1 MWFLDSIFPTEN
13 ELLKQERER
22 KREREKLTRSFKKEA
37 KARGGGTKRERE
49 RKLLS
54 LSVFFGSVFVR
65 EERAAEQTERRA
77 FLDTHFFFPALCVV
91 TFWEEEFYIRYIN
104 ICERHRSRREYLC
117 PLLLALLLFCR

>member
-37 KARGGGTKRERE
+37 KARGGGTKRERQ
-49 RKLLS
+49 KTT

-65 EERAAEQTERRA
+65 EERAAEQTDE
-77 FLDTHFFFPALCVV
+77 
-91 TFWEEEFYIRYIN
+91 
-104 ICERHRSRREYLC
+104 
-117 PLLLALLLFCR
+117 LF